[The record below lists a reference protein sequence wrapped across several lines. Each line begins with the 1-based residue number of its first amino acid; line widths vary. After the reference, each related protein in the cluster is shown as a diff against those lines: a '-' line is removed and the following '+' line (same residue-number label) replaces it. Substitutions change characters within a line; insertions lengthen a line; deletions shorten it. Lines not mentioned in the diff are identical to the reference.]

1 MVADLVNHVPRHAVG
16 ERAWLFDYQEGFET
30 SGARFALF
38 GLSRPGEHLDEVGG
52 ERKTR
57 PTLGSREE
65 PVIALADGP
74 GLYGGQ
80 V

>member
-1 MVADLVNHVPRHAVG
+1 MPGHAVG
-16 ERAWLFDYQEGFET
+16 ERAWLFDHQEDFEAG
-30 SGARFALF
+30 GARLALF

-52 ERKTR
+52 ECKTR

-74 GLYGGQ
+74 GLDGGQ